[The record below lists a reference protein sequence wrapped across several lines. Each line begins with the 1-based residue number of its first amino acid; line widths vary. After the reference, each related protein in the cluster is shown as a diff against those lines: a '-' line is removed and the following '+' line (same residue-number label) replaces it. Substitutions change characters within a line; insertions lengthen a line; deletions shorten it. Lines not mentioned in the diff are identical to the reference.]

1 MIDYKKSVRNENL
14 KVMMRKIQ
22 NEIKDKVISIFID
35 KLIVQN
41 NEIKKLKKDCDRYQK
56 KTVDVLKKLIK
67 IEDEKEK
74 KLNLSSIEKL
84 NQKLTEI
91 DSSFNLLDYNEKS
104 NSVNKTV
111 RKENYL
117 KKKKKTKFNKMKL
130 INKKELKKNI
140 LDTFNEN
147 NHLYSS
153 KSIHQIKYFNPNLN
167 KKIFKSGSQDLK
179 LNKNKKTNFNLFQN
193 SFKKNLS
200 NNKNLSVI
208 EDKLSRNNRNNSF
221 KINDSNSIEA
231 KSSILYSFNDNLK
244 DKISINKNIIDSN
257 SFSKKN
263 SFPNLNKNKKE
274 QKKIFEKS
282 QINYSIPN
290 NIRIN
295 VGRNNKKKLEMNVNS
310 FNNEKYKTS
319 TNTEKIIINISE
331 NNKKGIK
338 TNPLY
343 NSNLYNFL
351 EKLKK

>member
-91 DSSFNLLDYNEKS
+91 DSSFNLLDSNEKS

-111 RKENYL
+111 KYKNYL
-117 KKKKKTKFNKMKL
+117 KKKDKTKFNKMKL
-130 INKKELKKNI
+130 INKKELKKNF
-140 LDTFNEN
+140 LETTNEN
-147 NHLYSS
+147 KLLYSS
-153 KSIHQIKYFNPNLN
+153 RSINQIKYFNPNLN
-167 KKIFKSGSQDLK
+167 KKIIKSGSQDLK
-179 LNKNKKTNFNLFQN
+179 LNKNNNYNLFQSSN
-193 SFKKNLS
+193 KKKLK
-200 NNKNLSVI
+200 NNKNLSVN
-208 EDKLSRNNRNNSF
+208 EDKLSRNNKNNSF
-221 KINDSNSIEA
+221 KINDSNSIEQN
-231 KSSILYSFNDNLK
+231 STISFLFNDNVL

-257 SFSKKN
+257 TFSKKN
-263 SFPNLNKNKKE
+263 SFPNLNKDKKVE
-274 QKKIFEKS
+274 KKNFEKNS
-282 QINYSIPN
+282 EINNYIPR

-295 VGRNNKKKLEMNVNS
+295 VGRNNKKQLEMKINS

-319 TNTEKIIINISE
+319 TDIEKILINISE

-343 NSNLYNFL
+343 NTNLYNFL
-351 EKLKK
+351 EKFKK